1 MGSTMQNKTLRITA
15 PGPLSTI
22 QDAGR
27 RGFQASGFSPGG
39 AMDLPAARAAN
50 LLVGNAMDMAVL
62 EMTMMGITAKFECV
76 VHFALTGADFD
87 AHLNDAP
94 IPAYQAIHARAG
106 DELRCGFAV
115 TGCRGYLAVAGGFAV
130 EPVLGSCSTNLKCG
144 IGGFEGRKLAAGDA
158 LPLRWPELPFSRV
171 IDYRMPAPSHVKRN
185 ARAGAANITLRA
197 VPGPQES
204 AFTEEGIAQFFG
216 SPYAVTPASDRMGI
230 KLEGAKIET
239 HAGSDI
245 ISDGIAA
252 GSVQVPASGQP
263 IVMMADRQTTGGY
276 AKIAT
281 VISADIHLLA
291 QARPGDVVR
300 FVSVDVREAQDI
312 ARRAAREMKQ
322 LEYHFQTLR

>member
-1 MGSTMQNKTLRITA
+1 MNNVLKIKA

-50 LLVGNAMDMAVL
+50 LLVGNAMDMAVV
-62 EMTMMGITAKFECV
+62 EMTMMGITAKFECAT
-76 VHFALTGADFD
+76 HFALTGADFD
-87 AHLNDAP
+87 AHLNDVP
-94 IPAYQAIHARAG
+94 VPACQAIRARAG

-115 TGCRGYLAVAGGFAV
+115 AGCRGYLAVAGGFAID
-130 EPVLGSCSTNLKCG
+130 PVLGSCSTNLKCG
-144 IGGFEGRKLAAGDA
+144 LGGFEGRKLAAGDV

-171 IDYRMPAPSHVKRN
+171 TEYRMPVPLYIKGK

-197 VPGPQES
+197 VPGPQDS
-204 AFTEEGIAQFFG
+204 AFTADGIAQFFSG
-216 SPYAVTPASDRMGI
+216 QYVVTPASDRMGI
-230 KLEGAKIET
+230 KLEGAKIEA

-281 VISADIHLLA
+281 VISADLHLLA
-291 QARPGDVVR
+291 QARPGDFVR
-300 FVSVDVREAQDI
+300 FVSIDVREAQNI
-312 ARRAAREMKQ
+312 ARRAAKEMKR

>member
-1 MGSTMQNKTLRITA
+1 MCNHTLKITV

-27 RGFQASGFSPGG
+27 RGFQASGFAPGG

-62 EMTMMGITAKFECV
+62 EMTMMGITAKFDCAT
-76 VHFALTGADFD
+76 HFALTGADFD
-87 AHLNDAP
+87 AQLNDMPA
-94 IPAYQAIHARAG
+94 PAYQAIRARAG
-106 DELRCGFAV
+106 DELRCGFAAA
-115 TGCRGYLAVAGGFAV
+115 GCRGYLAVAGGFAIA
-130 EPVLGSCSTNLKCG
+130 PVLGSCSTNLKCG
-144 IGGFEGRKLAAGDA
+144 LGGFEGRKLVAGDA
-158 LPLRWPELPFSRV
+158 LPLRWPELPLPRAGE
-171 IDYRMPAPSHVKRN
+171 YRMPVPTYIKGK

-204 AFTEEGIAQFFG
+204 AFTKEGLAQFF
-216 SPYAVTPASDRMGI
+216 SSQYAVTPASDRMGI
-230 KLEGAKIET
+230 KMEGAKIET

-281 VISADIHLLA
+281 VISADLHLLA
-291 QARPGDVVR
+291 QARPGDFVR
-300 FVSVDVREAQDI
+300 FVPVTVREAQDI

>member
-1 MGSTMQNKTLRITA
+1 MGNVLQIKA

-62 EMTMMGITAKFECV
+62 EMTMMGITAKFECAAY
-76 VHFALTGADFD
+76 FALTGADFD
-87 AHLNDAP
+87 ARLNDVP
-94 IPAYQAIHARAG
+94 VPAYQAVRARAG
-106 DELRCGFAV
+106 DEMSCGFAV
-115 TGCRGYLAVAGGFAV
+115 TGCRGYLAVAGGFAID
-130 EPVLGSCSTNLKCG
+130 PVLGSCSTNLKCG
-144 IGGFEGRKLAAGDA
+144 LGGFEGRKLAAGDV
-158 LPLRWPELPFSRV
+158 LPLRYPEIPLSRAGE
-171 IDYRMPAPSHVKRN
+171 YRMPVPDYTKGK
-185 ARAGAANITLRA
+185 ARTGAADIALRA

-204 AFTEEGIAQFFG
+204 AFTQEGIVQFFSG
-216 SPYAVTPASDRMGI
+216 QYAVTPASDRMGI
-230 KLEGAKIET
+230 KLDGSKIET

-281 VISADIHLLA
+281 VISADLHLLA
-291 QARPGDVVR
+291 QARPGGLVR

-312 ARRAAREMKQ
+312 VRRAARETKL

>member
-1 MGSTMQNKTLRITA
+1 MSNVLQIKA

-62 EMTMMGITAKFECV
+62 EMTMMGITAKFECATY
-76 VHFALTGADFD
+76 FALTGADFD

-94 IPAYQAIHARAG
+94 VPAYQAIHARAG

-115 TGCRGYLAVAGGFAV
+115 TGCRGYLAVAGGFAID
-130 EPVLGSCSTNLKCG
+130 PVLGSCSTNLKCG
-144 IGGFEGRKLAAGDA
+144 LGGFEGRKLAAGDA
-158 LPLRWPELPFSRV
+158 LPLRWLDVPLLRAGE
-171 IDYRMPAPSHVKRN
+171 YRMPVPDYIKGKP
-185 ARAGAANITLRA
+185 RAGAANITLRA
-197 VPGPQES
+197 VPGPQDS

-281 VISADIHLLA
+281 VISSDLHLLA
-291 QARPGDVVR
+291 QARPGDLVR

-312 ARRAAREMKQ
+312 ARRAARETKL